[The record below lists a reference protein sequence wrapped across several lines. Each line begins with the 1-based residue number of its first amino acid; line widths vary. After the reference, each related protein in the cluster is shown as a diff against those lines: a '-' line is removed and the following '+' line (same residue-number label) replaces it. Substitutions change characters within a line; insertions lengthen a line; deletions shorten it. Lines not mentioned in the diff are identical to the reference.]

1 MINSPEQRGEFYVLK
16 TTKNGFEPNLQ
27 FYIEN
32 FKKLSQRKNVYTNE
46 VIRVVLRKL
55 AEKTVKLR
63 LVLSKD
69 VLYSENVAYTK
80 LVLF

>member
-1 MINSPEQRGEFYVLK
+1 MVLNQIYSLILK
-16 TTKNGFEPNLQ
+16 TL
-27 FYIEN
+27 
-32 FKKLSQRKNVYTNE
+32 KKLSQRKHVHTNE

-63 LVLSKD
+63 LVLSND